1 MRQSLGPGGDDMERR
16 AILAAALAV
25 VVLLVYQAYFVSAPP
40 PPPEPKKE
48 AADEA
53 KPAPA
58 IPAAGPRATRE
69 RLAGPL
75 RRGERD
81 ETVHMETDLV
91 SVTLTNRG
99 GGIRNWQLKQYREN
113 YGPLDLVG
121 DPPSGGAPL
130 PFTAWIEGGEGST
143 GLYRVVE
150 RPTGDPGVP
159 QRVVMEFQEAGGVLL
174 QKTLVL
180 HPGRYLADATLRLV
194 NPGARPSQIALRVEW
209 GPGFRMGPGAPEIGG
224 ISAAAWIDGKLA
236 VPDLEKVKGGEELAQ
251 SGSVSWAAVQD
262 RYFAAALI
270 PVEPAPSSLVRK
282 EAPERLVVGLRYP
295 ALTIPP
301 GGEIR
306 VPLKLYAGPKEIGRL
321 GDAGHDLQ
329 GLVDLGWFWFL
340 AQPALWLLTRLHDAT
355 GNYGVA
361 IIIITVLQKIGFYPL
376 TQKSYKS
383 MQAMQAIQPKL
394 EALKERY
401 KGNTQKLNQEMM
413 ELYKR
418 HGVNPFG
425 GCLPMV
431 IQIPIFIALYNALG
445 SSVELWRAPFAL
457 WITDLSAPDTFF
469 VVPFAIPYLGA
480 AFAFRGLPLIMGI
493 SMFVQQKMSPTAG
506 DPRQAQM
513 MLYLMPVMFTFIF
526 WGMPSGL
533 VLYWLVNNVLQ
544 IGHQYQMNRGLGLS
558 LGAAKEGG

>member
-1 MRQSLGPGGDDMERR
+1 
-16 AILAAALAV
+16 
-25 VVLLVYQAYFVSAPP
+25 
-40 PPPEPKKE
+40 
-48 AADEA
+48 
-53 KPAPA
+53 
-58 IPAAGPRATRE
+58 
-69 RLAGPL
+69 
-75 RRGERD
+75 
-81 ETVHMETDLV
+81 
-91 SVTLTNRG
+91 
-99 GGIRNWQLKQYREN
+99 
-113 YGPLDLVG
+113 
-121 DPPSGGAPL
+121 
-130 PFTAWIEGGEGST
+130 
-143 GLYRVVE
+143 
-150 RPTGDPGVP
+150 
-159 QRVVMEFQEAGGVLL
+159 
-174 QKTLVL
+174 
-180 HPGRYLADATLRLV
+180 
-194 NPGARPSQIALRVEW
+194 
-209 GPGFRMGPGAPEIGG
+209 
-224 ISAAAWIDGKLA
+224 
-236 VPDLEKVKGGEELAQ
+236 
-251 SGSVSWAAVQD
+251 
-262 RYFAAALI
+262 
-270 PVEPAPSSLVRK
+270 
-282 EAPERLVVGLRYP
+282 
-295 ALTIPP
+295 
-301 GGEIR
+301 

-361 IIIITVLQKIGFYPL
+361 IIIITILQKIGFYPL

-394 EALKERY
+394 EALKERH
-401 KGNTQKLNQEMM
+401 KGNKQKMNQEMM

-457 WITDLSAPDTFF
+457 WITDLSAPDTLF

-558 LGAAKEGG
+558 FGAAKEGG